1 MDKVYVGGSLFSQA
15 QINQRLTEGQL
26 LKNIGIDYYNPIENG
41 EINDK
46 SNLPTAHDIFMSD
59 LQHILESNF
68 ILADIQDMD
77 EGLLLELG
85 IVIGLQMA
93 KNIDLDL
100 IPKQQIV
107 AHNSDIRLGTNGEY
121 NGMYVP
127 YGLNQF
133 VIGAIEEYGIITRSS
148 EEAINYIDK
157 NKAQK

>member
-15 QINQRLTEGQL
+15 QIHQRLAEGKL
-26 LKNIGIDYYNPIENG
+26 LQNIGIDYYNPIEND

-46 SNLPTAHDIFMSD
+46 SNLPTAYDIFMGD

-133 VIGAIEEYGIITRSS
+133 VVGAIEEYGIITRSS
-148 EEAINYIDK
+148 EEAIDYIDK
-157 NKAQK
+157 NKERK

>member
-1 MDKVYVGGSLFSQA
+1 MDKVYVGGGLFSQA
-15 QINQRLTEGQL
+15 QINQRLAEGKL
-26 LKNIGIDYYNPIENG
+26 LKNIGIDYYNPIEND

-46 SNLPTAHDIFMSD
+46 SNLPIAHDIFMGD

>member
-15 QINQRLTEGQL
+15 QINQRLAEGRL
-26 LKNIGIDYYNPIENG
+26 LKNIGVDYYNPIEND

-46 SNLPTAHDIFMSD
+46 SNLPTAYDIFMGD
-59 LQHILESNF
+59 LRHILESNF

-133 VIGAIEEYGIITRSS
+133 VIGAIEEYGIITSSS